1 MEERVARL
9 EERQKHNEVELVEVK
24 SKVSNL
30 ESSYA
35 VINVLSAQ
43 VQKLALAV
51 DKLNERI
58 ERMER
63 KDTERIELE
72 LKDKKSK
79 NAQLGFNIIN
89 FILLAFVSYGLMH
102 LGLR

>member
-43 VQKLALAV
+43 VQKLAFAV

-79 NAQLGFNIIN
+79 YAQLGFNIVN
-89 FILLAFVSYGLMH
+89 FALLAFVSYGLMH

>member
-9 EERQKHNEVELVEVK
+9 EERQKHNETDLIEVK
-24 SKVSNL
+24 SKVANL

-35 VINVLSAQ
+35 VINLLSAQ
-43 VQKLALAV
+43 VQKLASAV

-58 ERMER
+58 ERMED
-63 KDTERIELE
+63 KDKEKIELE

-79 NAQLGFNIIN
+79 NAQLGFNVVN
-89 FILLAFVSYGLMH
+89 FVLLTFTSYALMRF
-102 LGLR
+102 GIR

>member
-79 NAQLGFNIIN
+79 HAQLGFNIVN
-89 FILLAFVSYGLMH
+89 FALLAFVSYGLMH

>member
-9 EERQKHNEVELVEVK
+9 EERQKHNETDLIEAK
-24 SKVSNL
+24 TKIANL

-35 VINVLSAQ
+35 VINLLSAQ
-43 VQKLALAV
+43 VQKLASAV

-58 ERMER
+58 ERMED
-63 KDTERIELE
+63 KDKEKIELE

-79 NAQLGFNIIN
+79 HAQLGFNVIN
-89 FILLAFVSYGLMH
+89 FILLAFTSYALMRF
-102 LGLR
+102 GIR